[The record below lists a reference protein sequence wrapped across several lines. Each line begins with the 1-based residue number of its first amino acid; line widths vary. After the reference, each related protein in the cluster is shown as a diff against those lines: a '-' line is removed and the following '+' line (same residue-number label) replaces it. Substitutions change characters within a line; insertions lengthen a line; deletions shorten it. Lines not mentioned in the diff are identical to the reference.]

1 MGGQK
6 VLGLVLLVVGILLL
20 FFGWQSTESVGEQI
34 SETFT
39 GRFSDET
46 MFYLIG
52 GAAALVAGIFL
63 AVRKR

>member
-6 VLGLVLLVVGILLL
+6 VLGLVLLVIGILLL

-63 AVRKR
+63 AARKR

>member
-20 FFGWQSTESVGEQI
+20 FFGWQSSESVGEQI

-39 GRFSDET
+39 GRFTDGT

-63 AVRKR
+63 AFLKR

>member
-1 MGGQK
+1 MAGRK
-6 VLGLVLLVVGILLL
+6 VIGLVLLLVGILLL

-39 GRFSDET
+39 GRFTDET

-52 GAAALVAGIFL
+52 GAAAAVAGIFL
-63 AVRKR
+63 AVLKR